1 MLIVMSCVI
10 VAISPT
16 RKQKCKGSSGGQH
29 MADKHKMVRAKLNFS
44 NGYTVNVRELSL
56 LIINAYDTI

>member
-1 MLIVMSCVI
+1 
-10 VAISPT
+10 
-16 RKQKCKGSSGGQH
+16 